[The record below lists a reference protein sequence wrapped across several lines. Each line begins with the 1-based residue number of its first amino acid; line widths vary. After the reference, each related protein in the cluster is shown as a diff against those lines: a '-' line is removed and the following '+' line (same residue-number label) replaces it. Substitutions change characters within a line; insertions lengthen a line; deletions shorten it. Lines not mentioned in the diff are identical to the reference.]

1 MGHIKPMKFLLP
13 SSLLACLLTFASFI
27 SERKSAT
34 SNTPPSPLASYSA
47 AWNDA
52 KYLKCNTATQAN
64 YMSSAEKEVIYV
76 LNLARMSPTLFA
88 NTVLKK
94 YPARHTNYYTSLL
107 DTMLKIKP
115 AKILYPDSLCFAGA
129 YCHALNSGKEGYVG
143 HYRSTDECRK
153 KWYYTGECCDYGHNK
168 PLDII
173 MSLLIDEGVE
183 SLGHRKICLGNY
195 KKIGVSIQ
203 PHTTYRHNTVIDF
216 HY

>member
-1 MGHIKPMKFLLP
+1 MKFLPLP
-13 SSLLACLLTFASFI
+13 SLCVCLLVFASFI
-27 SERKSAT
+27 PAKKIRLST
-34 SNTPPSPLASYSA
+34 TTPSPLASYST

-52 KYLKCNTATQAN
+52 KYLKCNTATMAN
-64 YMSSAEKEVIYV
+64 YMTAAEKEVIYV
-76 LNLARMSPTLFA
+76 LNLARLNPVLFA

-94 YPARHTNYYTSLL
+94 YPARHTTYYTSLL
-107 DTMLKIKP
+107 NTMLKLKP
-115 AKILYPDSLCFAGA
+115 AKLLYPDSLCFAGA
-129 YCHALNSGKEGYVG
+129 KCHAVNSGKEGYVG

-173 MSLLIDEGVE
+173 MSLLIDESVE
-183 SLGHRKICLGNY
+183 SLGHRKICLGDY

-203 PHTTYRHNTVIDF
+203 PHISYRYNTVIDF